1 VPSPKAKPIPL
12 TNPAVDV
19 RRSSRRRRTV
29 SAYREGD
36 RIVVLIPARFSRAQ
50 EARWVTEMVERL
62 TTREA
67 SGTRGARQSD
77 SALEARCR
85 ELSARYLDRR
95 PVAISVRWVASMRT
109 QWASCTPENGTIRVS
124 DRLRTVPTWVLDYV
138 LVHELAHLLIAG
150 HDAAFWSLV
159 ARYPRSERARGYLD
173 GLCAGAALPIQE
185 DDVESLGA
193 DRSGGL

>member
-1 VPSPKAKPIPL
+1 
-12 TNPAVDV
+12 
-19 RRSSRRRRTV
+19 
-29 SAYREGD
+29 
-36 RIVVLIPARFSRAQ
+36 
-50 EARWVTEMVERL
+50 
-62 TTREA
+62 
-67 SGTRGARQSD
+67 
-77 SALEARCR
+77 
-85 ELSARYLDRR
+85 
-95 PVAISVRWVASMRT
+95 MRT

-138 LVHELAHLLIAG
+138 LVHELAHLLIPG